1 MASLSFSSSAVI
13 PLLFSTL
20 LFAVPIS
27 TYPLNSIC
35 SQTKNPNFCYN
46 LLNPHANDDLQQLN
60 QFVIDATAASAS
72 KTSSKI
78 QSLLSQTTDP
88 NLKVVY
94 SFCANY
100 YSAAMSALSAAA
112 AQLQSRDYRDVKAA
126 ADIVA
131 RDAASC
137 KQAFAFAPSQ
147 PIAIAGDN
155 DELDLLS
162 NVFVV
167 ASGKL

>member
-1 MASLSFSSSAVI
+1 MASFSFSF

-20 LFAVPIS
+20 LLAVPIS

-35 SQTKNPNFCYN
+35 SQTKDPNFCYN
-46 LLNPHANDDLQQLN
+46 FLNPHANDNLQQLN
-60 QFVIDATAASAS
+60 QFVIDTTAASAS

-100 YSAAMSALSAAA
+100 YSAALSALNAAA
-112 AQLQSRDYRDVKAA
+112 AQLKSHDYRDVKLA
-126 ADIVA
+126 ADIAA

-137 KQAFAFAPSQ
+137 QKAFAFAPSQ

-155 DELDLLS
+155 NQLDLLS